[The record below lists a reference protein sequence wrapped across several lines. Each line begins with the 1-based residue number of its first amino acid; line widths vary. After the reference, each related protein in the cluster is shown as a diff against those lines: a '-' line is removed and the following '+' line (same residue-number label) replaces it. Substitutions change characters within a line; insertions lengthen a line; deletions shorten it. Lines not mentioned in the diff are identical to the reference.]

1 MGRALQRHPSGNKMR
16 DGERWVKGLTDMWA
30 LPVSGSY
37 NLFND
42 KWVPRIFFNSDI
54 TNGSHLCDV

>member
-1 MGRALQRHPSGNKMR
+1 MR

-30 LPVSGSY
+30 PPVSGSY

-42 KWVPRIFFNSDI
+42 KWVPCIFFNSDI
-54 TNGSHLCDV
+54 INGSHLCDV